1 MKLINILTN
10 LINLLF
16 SIDIQKEGFFLKYI
30 IKFFGLKFS
39 FKFQSYINLIGENNN
54 IYIKKNDIL
63 ISVKKIKGMKIF
75 IEGNNNTV
83 IIEEPYIINNCFI
96 TCKGNNNKIIIEKT
110 IYWINNLNINL
121 FQKDNIDNRLI
132 HIKKNISTEGVQIFG
147 WSNNSK
153 IIIGEDCQ
161 LSFDVSIISGDGHL
175 ITNKN
180 GECTHNYGFVE
191 IGDHV
196 WIGMRSTICKN
207 IKIPNNCIVGACSV
221 VTKSFFKKNCIIAG
235 NPAKIIK
242 TDMCWSRKNNW

>member
-83 IIEEPYIINNCFI
+83 IIEEPYIINNCF
-96 TCKGNNNKIIIEKT
+96 K
-110 IYWINNLNINL
+110 
-121 FQKDNIDNRLI
+121 
-132 HIKKNISTEGVQIFG
+132 
-147 WSNNSK
+147 
-153 IIIGEDCQ
+153 
-161 LSFDVSIISGDGHL
+161 
-175 ITNKN
+175 
-180 GECTHNYGFVE
+180 
-191 IGDHV
+191 
-196 WIGMRSTICKN
+196 
-207 IKIPNNCIVGACSV
+207 
-221 VTKSFFKKNCIIAG
+221 
-235 NPAKIIK
+235 
-242 TDMCWSRKNNW
+242 